1 MELQN
6 DSSTTILDF
15 RKKLKV
21 FVDERDWNQYHS
33 PKALA
38 IALNIEASELL
49 EVFLFQPDNFI
60 PENQNLDS
68 LKDEMADV
76 FIYLMSLVNSLK
88 LDNFTEII
96 KHKIEK
102 NAKKYPIKEFSAK
115 KYKKQ

>member
-6 DSSTTILDF
+6 DSSTTIMDF
-15 RKKLKV
+15 RKKLKN

-38 IALNIEASELL
+38 IALNIEAAELL

-60 PENQNLDS
+60 PENLDS
-68 LKDEMADV
+68 LTDEMADV
-76 FIYLMSLVNSLK
+76 FIYLMNLVNSLK

-96 KHKIEK
+96 KQKIEK